1 MKGIM
6 IENVQGAIGD
16 LVDLIKTFRSKNKI
30 TQVVVSTLF
39 KRRMDETQAVIN
51 DACSELMV
59 SSSI

>member
-51 DACSELMV
+51 DSCSELMV

>member
-1 MKGIM
+1 M

-30 TQVVVSTLF
+30 TQVVVSTLL